1 MESELNEITF
11 DARNIPKRTYHMW
24 VSCFI
29 NNLDIIEFNVQ
40 ELIYRH
46 QGSSNGKIIF
56 ELNGDSLIYKGFEKR
71 IEKLQEVSVY
81 TPSHKCFDSE

>member
-1 MESELNEITF
+1 MESELNATTF
-11 DARNIPKRTYHMW
+11 DIRNIPKRTYHMW

-29 NNLDIIEFNVQ
+29 NNLDIIEFDVQ

-56 ELNGDSLIYKGFEKR
+56 ELNGDSLIYKSFEKGV
-71 IEKLQEVSVY
+71 EKLQGV
-81 TPSHKCFDSE
+81 